1 MQFDHKLLK
10 TSQERGMRDEEKY
23 KEALAFAQKA
33 SREDGMDRVMNA
45 HNLDAIIAPSGSPAW
60 IIDPVGGDT
69 FGVFS
74 SSPAAISGYP
84 NITVPMGQLGG
95 LPVGVSIFGRAWSE
109 SILIEIAYSYEQATK
124 HRFCLL
130 YTSPSPR
137 DRTRSRMP
145 SSA

>member
-1 MQFDHKLLK
+1 
-10 TSQERGMRDEEKY
+10 MRDEEKY

-124 HRFCLL
+124 HRFTPKYLEGD
-130 YTSPSPR
+130 TK
-137 DRTRSRMP
+137 
-145 SSA
+145 